1 MTYDSGFSFRDK
13 PVLYKGVLIVERNM
27 MNRRRTGGE
36 EGVCGLI
43 HPQSEKNK
51 SPGNIKKQSKQ
62 AKQLNKLSR

>member
-27 MNRRRTGGE
+27 MNRRRRGGE
-36 EGVCGLI
+36 EAVCGLI
-43 HPQSEKNK
+43 HPQSEQIIG
-51 SPGNIKKQSKQ
+51 PGNMNIQRKQ